1 MTSSRWLRQAAVG
14 GVVWLAFLIWNHPSP
29 FEIGWGVSLLL
40 LSPLVLVP
48 LGLSLADRFS
58 SSPLADALL
67 KHVAR
72 FQLPAATLA
81 AAAFLMSDGV
91 AAALLCGP
99 WLIVTGLIAL
109 AGVDRVRRR
118 GLSACAASCFD
129 AGLVY
134 VVIGAGWLVM
144 SRAGLRPLDFPPLI
158 VLLTA
163 MHFHHAGFVLPLLAG
178 LAAEVDRGRLARAG
192 AIGVVAGVP
201 LVAVGITATQLGLPP
216 VLESVVVTIT
226 SASAFVVAMTHL
238 RLSAHRDWPRRIR
251 LLFAVAGTS
260 LAISM
265 LLALTYGW
273 RFFLPVQFLDIPWM
287 RATHGTANAFG
298 FALTGMIAWN
308 AARAANAQTTEH
320 QSSKAGYDESKE
332 TMNDT

>member
-1 MTSSRWLRQAAVG
+1 MMWSRGRWPAAVG
-14 GVVWLAFLIWNHPSP
+14 GVVWLAFVVWHHPSP

-48 LGLSLADRFS
+48 LGLLLADQFPS
-58 SSPLADALL
+58 TPFADGILRQ
-67 KHVAR
+67 VAR
-72 FQLPAATLA
+72 YQLPAATLA
-81 AAAFLMSDGV
+81 ATAFLMSEGV

-99 WLIVTGLIAL
+99 WWIVTGLIAL
-109 AGVDRVRRR
+109 AGVDRIRWR
-118 GLSACAASCFD
+118 GLSAYAANCFD

-144 SRAGLRPLDFPPLI
+144 SRAGLRPLDFPPVI

-178 LAAEVDRGRLARAG
+178 LAADADRGGLARAG
-192 AIGVVAGVP
+192 AMGVVAGVP

-226 SASAFVVAMTHL
+226 SASAFLVAMTHL
-238 RLSAHRDWPRRIR
+238 RLAAHREWPRKLRV
-251 LLFAVAGTS
+251 LFAVAGTS

-308 AARAANAQTTEH
+308 LRRSVTT
-320 QSSKAGYDESKE
+320 
-332 TMNDT
+332 